1 MKTKRVMR
9 SWVVY
14 TLIAINTLNVF
25 LVFGEWVNFKLW
37 GLFTLYTMVL
47 LTISI
52 KLIKNS
58 KLIRECD

>member
-1 MKTKRVMR
+1 MRTKRVIR

-14 TLIAINTLNVF
+14 TLITINTLNVF
-25 LVFGEWVNFKLW
+25 LVFGEWINFKIW
-37 GLFTLYTMVL
+37 GLFTLYTVIL

>member
-1 MKTKRVMR
+1 MKTKRVIR

-14 TLIAINTLNVF
+14 TLIAINTLNIF

-37 GLFTLYTMVL
+37 GLFTLYTMIL
-47 LTISI
+47 LVISI

>member
-14 TLIAINTLNVF
+14 ALIDINTLNVF
-25 LVFGEWVNFKLW
+25 LVFGEWVNFKIW
-37 GLFTLYTMVL
+37 GLFTLYTMIL
-47 LTISI
+47 LVIST

-58 KLIRECD
+58 KLIGECD

>member
-25 LVFGEWVNFKLW
+25 LVFGEWVNFKIW
-37 GLFTLYTMVL
+37 GLFTLYTVIL

>member
-14 TLIAINTLNVF
+14 TLITINALNVF

-37 GLFTLYTMVL
+37 SLFTLYTMIL

-58 KLIRECD
+58 KLIKGLE

>member
-1 MKTKRVMR
+1 MKTKRVIR

-14 TLIAINTLNVF
+14 TLITINTLNVF
-25 LVFGEWVNFKLW
+25 LVSGEWVNFKLW
-37 GLFTLYTMVL
+37 GLFTLYTMIL

>member
-25 LVFGEWVNFKLW
+25 LVFGEWINFKIW
-37 GLFTLYTMVL
+37 GLFTLYTMIL

>member
-25 LVFGEWVNFKLW
+25 LVFGEWVNFKIW
-37 GLFTLYTMVL
+37 GLFTLYTMIL

-58 KLIRECD
+58 KLIKECD

>member
-1 MKTKRVMR
+1 MKTKRVIR

-14 TLIAINTLNVF
+14 ILIAINTLNVF
-25 LVFGEWVNFKLW
+25 LVFGEWINFKFW
-37 GLFTLYTMVL
+37 SLFTLYTMIL

-58 KLIRECD
+58 KLIRECE

>member
-1 MKTKRVMR
+1 MKTKRVIR
-9 SWVVY
+9 SWIVY

-37 GLFTLYTMVL
+37 GLFTLYTMIL

-58 KLIRECD
+58 KLIREVD